1 MQMLSVRKKIHSL
14 VTEGGYKWSDACL
27 KVPIVPSNMKG
38 FISGSESGNPFSED
52 EENDSLFGEND
63 DDDFFGEEEDDFFG
77 GETLSLQLFLTLKLD
92 WSTMYCSGRSS
103 QHVFL
108 KSY

>member
-1 MQMLSVRKKIHSL
+1 MLSVRKKLNSL

-38 FISGSESGNPFSED
+38 FISGSESFSDD

-77 GETLSLQLFLTLKLD
+77 GETLSLQLFLTLRLD
-92 WSTMYCSGRSS
+92 WPTI
-103 QHVFL
+103 
-108 KSY
+108 

>member
-1 MQMLSVRKKIHSL
+1 MLSVRKKINSL

-38 FISGSESGNPFSED
+38 FISGSVSED

-63 DDDFFGEEEDDFFG
+63 EDDFFAEEEDDFFG
-77 GETLSLQLFLTLKLD
+77 GETLSLQLFLTLRLH
-92 WSTMYCSGRSS
+92 WPTINCSSRSS
-103 QHVFL
+103 PGVG
-108 KSY
+108 

>member
-1 MQMLSVRKKIHSL
+1 MAHSIILNLVRYTYYFQMLSVRKKINSL

-38 FISGSESGNPFSED
+38 FISGSESGNPFSDD

-77 GETLSLQLFLTLKLD
+77 GETLSPHLFSTLRRD
-92 WSTMYCSGRSS
+92 
-103 QHVFL
+103 
-108 KSY
+108 